1 MAKPVAKTLLQ
12 IIKVPTP
19 GGTTDTAKLAAA
31 AFALVAAILI
41 FADAG
46 AYAAEEKIK
55 LKVAAQATSGQVF
68 QYMAEDKG
76 YLDDEGIEVEMVYIN
91 NGTDA
96 TSALSSGKVDVI
108 STYSTGGPLIQI
120 ANGQKFSIFGGYM
133 IIGATPVFARPETEY
148 AGLESLVGKK
158 IAIMRGGT
166 PDIVLK
172 GILFDAGYDVYK
184 DVTFVEMK
192 RNQDVLEAV
201 RSGQADFGSVSTGF
215 EVQINQ
221 SGMKV
226 VMWPDEL
233 WPNHSC
239 CRMLAKTD
247 WMNNNPEALK
257 KLLRAYIRAEKDMR
271 SNMPRVVELVMAKLD
286 MTREIAESF
295 LLSPHILYEAD
306 PYKNSVVKM
315 WEKMRGFGYLVDPAM
330 DINDHINTAIYKSAL
345 DSLLAEYP
353 DEPFYKDKL
362 ALFNEH
368 NM

>member
-1 MAKPVAKTLLQ
+1 MKKMFAVVLALAFS
-12 IIKVPTP
+12 VSN
-19 GGTTDTAKLAAA
+19 LAANR
-31 AFALVAAILI
+31 AFAEGVNL
-41 FADAG
+41 
-46 AYAAEEKIK
+46 KIK
-55 LKVAAQATSGQVF
+55 LAAQATSGQVF
-68 QYMAEDKG
+68 QYLAEDKG
-76 YLDDEGIEVEMVYIN
+76 YLNDEGIEVEMVYIN

-133 IIGATPVFARPETEY
+133 IIGATPVFAGPETEY
-148 AGLESLVGKK
+148 AGVESFRGKK

-172 GILFDAGYDVYK
+172 GILFDAGFDVYK

-201 RSGQADFGSVSTGF
+201 RSGQADYGSVSTGF
-215 EVQINQ
+215 EVQIKQ

-247 WMNNNPEALK
+247 WMTQNPEALK
-257 KLLRAYIRAEKDMR
+257 KLLRAYLRAEKDMR
-271 SNMPRVVELVMAKLD
+271 SGMDRVVELVTAKLD
-286 MTREIAESF
+286 MSEEIAKSF
-295 LLSPHILYEAD
+295 LLSPHILYDTD
-306 PYKNSVVKM
+306 PYKNSVITMWNKM
-315 WEKMRGFGYLVDPAM
+315 KGFGYLVDPAM

-353 DEPFYKDKL
+353 DEPFYREKL
-362 ALFNEH
+362 SMFNA
-368 NM
+368 NDL